1 LAKRFRL
8 VQEAREEFWE
18 SNSRTTTRII
28 HKLVLI
34 IPVQEQ
40 MLEEDHESVE
50 NEDDGGVLPFALEQ
64 LGHPGAAHLCV
75 KLWPLQ
81 PKGRSSCNLA

>member
-1 LAKRFRL
+1 M

-18 SNSRTTTRII
+18 SKSRTTTRII

-50 NEDDGGVLPFALEQ
+50 IEDDGRVLPFALEQ
-64 LGHPGAAHLCV
+64 LGHPGAAHLGV

-81 PKGRSSCNLA
+81 PKGRASCNPA